1 MIFRTLLLGVI
12 LLGLTSGWAAHWV
25 TPFFFS
31 LAPDEEVVSGNA
43 SVKCR
48 NVRTVLDEKGG
59 PPSCFS
65 VVADDLADGRFQEQ
79 QQNDRENEETNDSG
93 LTEREERI
101 MDGLRENYQNSE
113 DD

>member
-12 LLGLTSGWAAHWV
+12 LLGLASGWAAHWV
-25 TPFFFS
+25 APFLFS

-79 QQNDRENEETNDSG
+79 WKSDHENEDTNDSG
-93 LTEREERI
+93 LTEKEERF
-101 MDGLRENYQNSE
+101 MEGLRERYQERE
-113 DD
+113 DE